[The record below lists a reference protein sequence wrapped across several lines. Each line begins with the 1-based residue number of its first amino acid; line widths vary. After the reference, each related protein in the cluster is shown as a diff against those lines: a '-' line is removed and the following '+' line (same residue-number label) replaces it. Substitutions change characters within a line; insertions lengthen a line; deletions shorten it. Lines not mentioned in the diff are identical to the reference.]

1 MGFVSKIYLVSEQE
15 FRDVIAQS
23 NTYSDCLR
31 AFGLSTA
38 GSSSRTAL
46 KRRIA
51 ELNCSIEHFGLRPTQ
66 QPSRTTMPLE
76 LILIENS
83 TYTNRERLKQR
94 LLRAGLLQYKCHEC
108 GLTKWRKKP
117 ISLQLEHKNGV
128 NNDNRLENLVLL
140 CPNCHS
146 QTPTFAGRNTTATR
160 QARLKKVVE
169 PVSQSQQQDKRI
181 SEQQKQKNSKKP
193 DKETLHNLLLTYSF
207 VQVGKIYNV
216 TDNAVRK
223 WCKSYGLPHLSSQY
237 KTHQ

>member
-1 MGFVSKIYLVSEQE
+1 MGFVSKIYLVPEQE

-51 ELNCSIEHFGLRPTQ
+51 ELHCSIEHFGMRPIK
-66 QPSRTTMPLE
+66 PKRHTTMPLE
-76 LILIENS
+76 SILIENS

-160 QARLKKVVE
+160 QKRRKKVIK
-169 PVSQSQQQDKRI
+169 PVSQP
-181 SEQQKQKNSKKP
+181 QKQKNSKKP
-193 DKETLHNLLLTYSF
+193 DKETLHNLLLTHSF